1 VDVEKLE
8 WDSDMV
14 KDADE
19 WAAELGSL
27 NNSITAGDGNF
38 AGRLGEL
45 ALAKHL
51 NVPRVQDDYW
61 YDLIYKGETIEVKT
75 KRRTWDP
82 MMFYDVSVAKT
93 STHQQ
98 PDRYAFISITG
109 KWGIDGRKVKNIWL
123 CGFMDRDEFFKKAR
137 FMRRGKTDKSNGF
150 KTHADMYNLEIGELH
165 DH

>member
-1 VDVEKLE
+1 MEKLE

-19 WAAELGSL
+19 WAAELGIL

-51 NVPRVQDDYW
+51 NVLRVQDDYW
-61 YDLIYKGETIEVKT
+61 YDLIYKGQTVEVKT
-75 KRRTWDP
+75 KRRTADP
-82 MMFYDVSVAKT
+82 AMFYDVSVAKT

-109 KWGIDGRKVKNIWL
+109 EWGWDGRKVKNVWL
-123 CGFMDRDEFFKKAR
+123 CGFMDRDEFFDKAR
-137 FMRRGKTDKSNGF
+137 LMRKGKVDKSNGF

-165 DH
+165 DN